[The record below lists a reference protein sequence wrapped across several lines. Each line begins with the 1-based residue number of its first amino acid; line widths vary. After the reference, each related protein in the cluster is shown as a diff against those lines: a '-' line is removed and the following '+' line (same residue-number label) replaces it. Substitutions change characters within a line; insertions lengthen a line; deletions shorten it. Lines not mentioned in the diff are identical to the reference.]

1 MLPPLTLERERSW
14 ACSSSRSLQH
24 CCVAD
29 TFRCASVSTATCLFF
44 CDQEKKQF
52 GSLPMA
58 ASDRDEDIM
67 QGIMAG
73 PYAQAALVA
82 EDQRRRDPC
91 TAWGMPERAV
101 RWHTIQCTLRTV
113 SCVLT

>member
-1 MLPPLTLERERSW
+1 
-14 ACSSSRSLQH
+14 
-24 CCVAD
+24 
-29 TFRCASVSTATCLFF
+29 
-44 CDQEKKQF
+44 
-52 GSLPMA
+52 MA
-58 ASDRDEDIM
+58 ASDCDEDIM